1 MKTLFFTLVF
11 SVLLMSCGSSG
22 SSDSTKSTTT
32 STLDDKY
39 ECDDLTNFNA
49 GLSEGRNN
57 KGNPYFTCDY
67 YWDLD
72 KNLESQ
78 GKKIGDGS
86 KACFCKGYNV
96 GQNEQ

>member
-1 MKTLFFTLVF
+1 MKNLLFYLLF
-11 SVLLMSCGSSG
+11 SLFLISCGSSG
-22 SSDSTKSTTT
+22 SSDSSPSTSKS
-32 STLDDKY
+32 SSNDKY

-57 KGNPYFTCDY
+57 KGNSAFTCDY